1 MRYEWAIKR
10 KEKNITKYEHWPYLK
25 VKCSFTE
32 KKSSK
37 RAEQA
42 TKFLYDKS
50 FCKSTM

>member
-1 MRYEWAIKR
+1 MSDQTQGKEYHEVRTPTIPKSKMLLYR
-10 KEKNITKYEHWPYLK
+10 KKKN
-25 VKCSFTE
+25 
-32 KKSSK
+32 SK